1 MPLYIERI
9 ESPEINPHIYGQ
21 FTSDKGG
28 RNIHKMGKSLFNK
41 WYWESW
47 RAAYKPIKLEHIISS
62 YTKIN
67 SKWLNYLN
75 IRHGTVKLEEAEHS
89 LT

>member
-1 MPLYIERI
+1 MDYRNKI

-28 RNIHKMGKSLFNK
+28 RNIHTMGKSLFSK
-41 WYWESW
+41 WCWESW
-47 RAAYKPIKLEHIISS
+47 RAACKPMKLEHILSP

-67 SKWLNYLN
+67 CKWLNYLN
-75 IRHGTVKLEEAEHS
+75 IRHDTVKLEEAEHS